1 MTRVKSHAWP
11 WRRRAWLVASGLG
24 VPQWFVNFSG
34 QTDHHTMLT
43 LCAGLL
49 VFLGVHSLQVLAPQW
64 RLARQAQWGALV
76 YKGVYAGVSALGL
89 VLLVWGYGQAR
100 AEPVVFWTPPRG
112 LLHLSFVLMWLSM
125 VLLVAAY
132 WPRNG
137 LRQRLRHPM
146 TLGVKVWALAHLL
159 ANGTLADLM
168 LFGTFLI
175 WSVLVFRSARHRPTA
190 DWPAASALA
199 TVGTVVLGTAVWA
212 AFLWGGLHAR
222 WIGVSPLGSAG

>member
-1 MTRVKSHAWP
+1 
-11 WRRRAWLVASGLG
+11 
-24 VPQWFVNFSG
+24 
-34 QTDHHTMLT
+34 MLT
-43 LCAGLL
+43 LLAGLIL
-49 VFLGVHSLQVLAPQW
+49 FLGVHSLQVLAPQW
-64 RLARQAQWGALV
+64 RLARQAQWGALAF
-76 YKGVYAGVSALGL
+76 KGAYALVSAIGL
-89 VLLVWGYGQAR
+89 ALIVWGYGQAR

-112 LLHLSFVLMWLSM
+112 LAHLSLLLMWLSM

-175 WSVLVFRSARHRPTA
+175 WSVLVFRSARHRPA
-190 DWPAASALA
+190 GALPASSTIA
-199 TVGTVVLGTAVWA
+199 TVGTLVLGTVVWA

-222 WIGVSPLGSAG
+222 WIGVSPLGNAG